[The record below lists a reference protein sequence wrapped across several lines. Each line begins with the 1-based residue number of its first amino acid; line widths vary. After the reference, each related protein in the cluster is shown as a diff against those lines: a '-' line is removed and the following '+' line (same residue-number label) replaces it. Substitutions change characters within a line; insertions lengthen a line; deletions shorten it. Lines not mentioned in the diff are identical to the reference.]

1 MTAPVTRAMSHKNSR
16 NTKNEV
22 TAFQTEA
29 QEEEMIRKVACGL
42 MVFIYL
48 DRCVLV
54 KTILSLAGQFLDL
67 KLGPKL
73 VTVRQYLRNELEKR
87 MIK

>member
-1 MTAPVTRAMSHKNSR
+1 MSHKNSR

-48 DRCVLV
+48 DCCVFV

-67 KLGPKL
+67 RLRPQL
-73 VTVRQYLRNELEKR
+73 LNVR
-87 MIK
+87 

>member
-1 MTAPVTRAMSHKNSR
+1 MSHKNSR

-54 KTILSLAGQFLDL
+54 KTILSLAGQFFGFEIRTRIGNCQAILAEW
-67 KLGPKL
+67 KLF
-73 VTVRQYLRNELEKR
+73 
-87 MIK
+87 

>member
-1 MTAPVTRAMSHKNSR
+1 MSHKNSR

-48 DRCVLV
+48 DCCVFV

-73 VTVRQYLRNELEKR
+73 VTVRQYLQNGNYFEKR
-87 MIK
+87 IDQLILED